1 MKLIGISGL
10 ARSGKD
16 SFYEM
21 ASELLGSMNI
31 VSKRYAFADS
41 LKEECDQL
49 LTNNVNISAFTSND
63 KEKRIIR
70 PLLVTYGTE
79 IRRKLNP
86 NCWIEKIQ
94 SSVKK
99 DISLNKVV
107 FITDVRFPNEQEWV
121 HQLKGDSVH
130 VTREGIRP
138 PNRDEEVNNP
148 ILFRGSSYNINWG
161 NFNKQNIEKSKEAI
175 SRIMKSILK
184 KSTTN
189 K

>member
-21 ASELLGSMNI
+21 ASELLESMNI
-31 VSKRYAFADS
+31 TSKRYAFADS

-49 LTNNVNISAFTSND
+49 LTNNINISAFTSDD
-63 KEKRIIR
+63 KEKQVIR

-94 SSVKK
+94 SSVKE

-121 HQLKGDSVH
+121 HKLKGESVH
-130 VTREGIRP
+130 VTREGIKP
-138 PNRDEEVNNP
+138 PNRDEEINNP
-148 ILFRGSSYNINWG
+148 ILLEESLHNINWG
-161 NFNKQNIEKSKEAI
+161 NFNKQNIKESKKAI

-184 KSTTN
+184 KP
-189 K
+189 

>member
-1 MKLIGISGL
+1 MRLIGISGL

-21 ASELLGSMNI
+21 AAELLESTNI
-31 VSKRYAFADS
+31 SSKRYAFADC
-41 LKEECDQL
+41 LKEECDEL
-49 LTNNVNISAFTSND
+49 LTSNINISAFTSND
-63 KEKRIIR
+63 KEKQVIR

-94 SSVKK
+94 SPVKE

-121 HQLKGDSVH
+121 HQLKGESVH
-130 VTREGIRP
+130 VTREGITP
-138 PNRDEEVNNP
+138 PNRDEEINNP
-148 ILFRGSSYNINWG
+148 ILFKESSYNINWG
-161 NFNKQNIEKSKEAI
+161 NFNKQNIKESKQTI
-175 SRIMKSILK
+175 SKIMKSILK

>member
-21 ASELLGSMNI
+21 AAELLENMDI
-31 VSKRYAFADS
+31 ASKRYAFADS

-49 LTNNVNISAFTSND
+49 LTNNINISAFTSDDN
-63 KEKRIIR
+63 EKRIIR

-107 FITDVRFPNEQEWV
+107 FITDVRFPNEQQWV
-121 HQLKGDSVH
+121 HQLKGESVH
-130 VTREGIRP
+130 VTRKGINP

-148 ILFRGSSYNINWG
+148 ILLRGSSHNINWG
-161 NFNKQNIEKSKEAI
+161 DFDKQNIEKSKKAI
-175 SRIMKSILK
+175 SGIMKSILK
-184 KSTTN
+184 KP
-189 K
+189 